1 MTSQTFR
8 TAITLG
14 LVLFLGGSAF
24 AHADSRSDVAARN
37 RATFAL
43 AVTIWE
49 SGDVAQL
56 ADVIGDHYVGHTA
69 AGDRDLAGL
78 RARIAAFR
86 AGLLEPRLTIID
98 QLSDGDRLATRL
110 RAEGRDAAT
119 GAPVIMVGLN
129 ISRFEQGRI
138 VEEWPVWERVSA
150 AR

>member
-1 MTSQTFR
+1 MTSRGFR
-8 TAITLG
+8 TAIALG
-14 LVLFLGGSAF
+14 LTLALGSSAF
-24 AHADSRSDVAARN
+24 AQAGKRSDDAARN

-49 SGDVAQL
+49 SGDVARL

-78 RARIAAFR
+78 RARITAFR
-86 AGLLEPRLTIID
+86 AGLREPHLTIID

-119 GAPVIMVGLN
+119 GAPVIMIGLN
-129 ISRFEQGRI
+129 ISRFEHGRI
-138 VEEWPVWERVSA
+138 VEEWPVWERVPA
-150 AR
+150 AK